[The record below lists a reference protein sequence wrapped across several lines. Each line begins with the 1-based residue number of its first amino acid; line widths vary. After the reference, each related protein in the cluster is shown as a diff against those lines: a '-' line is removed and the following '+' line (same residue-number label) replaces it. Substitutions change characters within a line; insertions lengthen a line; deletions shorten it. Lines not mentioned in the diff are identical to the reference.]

1 MASQRQFG
9 TELSSNVPTPLNL
22 LKRRL
27 PRFHYEDREDEPR
40 QGKKART
47 LSDMSL
53 HFQEQEYKVPPQ
65 KKRVQSNR
73 SRKSKLEVLLFLECH
88 RVHRDNLPLPPVRQS
103 PLARNVYE
111 ERLMDKYVRPTQ
123 RQAALWFLMPQSTVS
138 DWWKNRDRIFNS
150 QAGSRRVQSTWTC
163 CWPEME
169 KELFRL
175 FCERRTMGYIV
186 RRWWFRATSIRLFRE
201 MYGGPLR
208 AQGKHDEAAE
218 VENLFVF
225 SNGYF
230 EGFCRR
236 NRVVLRKL
244 TRVVSFW
251 FHVHCCQRFSELRLV
266 GADAS

>member
-9 TELSSNVPTPLNL
+9 AELSSNVPAPLNL

-40 QGKKART
+40 AGKKART
-47 LSDMSL
+47 LSDMNL
-53 HFQEQEYKVPPQ
+53 HFQEHEYRVPPQ

-73 SRKSKLEVLLFLECH
+73 SKKSKVEVLLFLEYH
-88 RVHRDNLPLPPVRQS
+88 RVLKDKGLLSPPVRRS
-103 PLARNVYE
+103 SLARNAYE
-111 ERLMDKYVRPTQ
+111 ERLKDEYVRPSQ
-123 RQAALWFLMPQSTVS
+123 RQAALWFLIPQTTIS

-150 QAGSRRVQSTWTC
+150 QEGSRRVQKSWTC

-186 RRWWFRATSIRLFRE
+186 RRWWFRTTSIRLFRE
-201 MYGGPLR
+201 TYGDPLR

-236 NRVVLRKL
+236 NRVTLRKL

-251 FHVHCCQRFSELRLV
+251 FQVH
-266 GADAS
+266 